1 MKNPIFK
8 AHVAALFEKK
18 SFSQD
23 PLAVAAAHPELRSGI
38 HRGLGLE
45 RGFSD
50 VAAGGDK
57 LLRGGG
63 WLAEKALTGG
73 SDLGGRALGGVSD
86 AIMNNPRA
94 AATAALLLPTLGKA
108 FTQSQRHNQD
118 ELMNAYHDPSRV
130 ITASLEDFLE
140 KKAASAGSA
149 PFSIGTE
156 ILKGLVGGA
165 TGSLVALLGHTLG
178 SSVAN
183 AKNSLFNEPRRK
195 QLLENLF
202 KSDPVIKDALTRH
215 PDSQGMLLESYGT
228 MTKFAPHL
236 SLDINAVRSFL
247 REAVLGGAGVNYA
260 TIKNLVDTEKSISE
274 SKPSFGGGKH

>member
-1 MKNPIFK
+1 VKNPIFK
-8 AHVAALFEKK
+8 AQVAKLFEKQA
-18 SFSQD
+18 FSQD
-23 PLAVAAAHPELRSGI
+23 PLAVAAANPELRSGI

-50 VAAGGDK
+50 VAAGTDK
-57 LLRGGG
+57 LLHGGG

-73 SDLGGRALGGVSD
+73 SNLGGRALGGVSD

-108 FTQSQRHNQD
+108 FTQSQRHNEE
-118 ELMNAYHDPSRV
+118 ELMNPYHDPSRV

-140 KKAASAGSA
+140 KKAASAA

-178 SSVAN
+178 SSVSN

-202 KSDPVIKDALTRH
+202 KSDPVIKDALARH